1 MNIIEVTMQKQ
12 SQADACMPKKA
23 ISGPEMGQDILILN
37 PDQFCNPH
45 ADLFLVY
52 LVFNISYFKYRHP
65 YFLSLLG
72 ALEGMEGFLPA
83 TTLPFSNLSNSPL
96 HRVQGRLLAGW
107 LQERPLLLL
116 LVNHKQ
122 YI

>member
-1 MNIIEVTMQKQ
+1 M
-12 SQADACMPKKA
+12 
-23 ISGPEMGQDILILN
+23 
-37 PDQFCNPH
+37 
-45 ADLFLVY
+45 VY
-52 LVFNISYFKYRHP
+52 LVFNIS

-72 ALEGMEGFLPA
+72 ALEGMEGFLSA

-96 HRVQGRLLAGW
+96 HRVQGRLVAGW

-122 YI
+122 YIYIVELVHT

>member
-1 MNIIEVTMQKQ
+1 MH
-12 SQADACMPKKA
+12 ACPKKPSLDQRWVK
-23 ISGPEMGQDILILN
+23 ISYFLILD

-45 ADLFLVY
+45 ADLFMVY

-96 HRVQGRLLAGW
+96 HRVQGRLVAGW
-107 LQERPLLLL
+107 LQEKPLLLL

-122 YI
+122 YIYILELFHI

>member
-1 MNIIEVTMQKQ
+1 M
-12 SQADACMPKKA
+12 
-23 ISGPEMGQDILILN
+23 
-37 PDQFCNPH
+37 
-45 ADLFLVY
+45 VY

-72 ALEGMEGFLPA
+72 ALEDMEGFLLA
-83 TTLPFSNLSNSPL
+83 ATLPFSNLSNSPL
-96 HRVQGRLLAGW
+96 HRVQGRLVAGW

-122 YI
+122 YIYIFEPFHI

>member
-1 MNIIEVTMQKQ
+1 MH
-12 SQADACMPKKA
+12 ACPKKPSLDQRWVK
-23 ISGPEMGQDILILN
+23 ISYILIL
-37 PDQFCNPH
+37 DQFCNPH
-45 ADLFLVY
+45 ADLFMVY

-96 HRVQGRLLAGW
+96 LRVQGRLVAGW
-107 LQERPLLLL
+107 LQDRPLLLL

-122 YI
+122 YIYIVELVHT